1 MATVNGTL
9 KYKQDDGDIVAI
21 NPIGV
26 DNTARKNV
34 LIAVNTIGTWQLD
47 NPTSS
52 IADVIGQWDMTHDV
66 SGGETIT
73 TVLDRTSA
81 HLSNEITDREKADTA
96 LDTRVTKLE
105 NAGGTQTVYHVPVV
119 GIITGF
125 FNHGFI
131 VSIPMPENLITAL
144 VNGKSF
150 SSAVLKRL
158 GGEEGNAILHG
169 YKRNGTPFTLQIP
182 VNTEVGVSRS
192 PTLLEYSYVNT
203 DMDFNA
209 DDYGGVTVYA
219 SSSIVANG
227 GILVE
232 VTLN

>member
-1 MATVNGTL
+1 MAIVNGTL
-9 KYKQDDGDIVAI
+9 KYKQDDGSIVELG
-21 NPIGV
+21 PVGV
-26 DNTARKNV
+26 DARARTLATAAGQ
-34 LIAVNTIGTWQLD
+34 IANNAQLA
-47 NPTSS
+47 
-52 IADVIGQWDMTHDV
+52 AD
-66 SGGETIT
+66 TIT
-73 TVLDRTSA
+73 TEVETL
-81 HLSNEITDREKADTA
+81 N
-96 LDTRVTKLE
+96 TRVTNLE
-105 NAGGTQTVYHVPVV
+105 NAGGTQTVYHVPMV
-119 GIITGF
+119 GVITGF

-144 VNGKSF
+144 VNGKRL

-158 GGEEGNAILHG
+158 GGAEGNAILKG

-209 DDYGGVTVYA
+209 DDYGGVTVLA
-219 SSSIVANG
+219 LSSIVTNG
-227 GILVE
+227 GIFVE